1 VTALV
6 WRSLRARRAAFVATG
21 LSVLLGTAVLT
32 PFLSLLETGLAD
44 GVSSADGETLT
55 SIASVVGGWSTVIVL
70 FSVASM
76 LALTV
81 RRRAEEF
88 ALLRTIGTT
97 RRQVRGLVLGEALT
111 IGVVAAAAGLL
122 PGWLLGRV
130 VFGLLQSA
138 GLVADGADHRVGGLT
153 LGSALGAVLLAC
165 ALAGVLAARAATRGS
180 AQEGLTASRT
190 RRERLGPVRIELG
203 TVLLVVGAGSVT
215 LTVTVM
221 ADTDDPYDTMLV
233 AGPACVF
240 GSLGLA
246 MFAPVLLRVVAIA
259 AGPVVS
265 RAARGVPGFLA
276 ASHTRRRAHDLA
288 GVLVPV
294 LIFVGLSTGTLYLM
308 QIQNRTTAIDGTIGD
323 TVALL
328 NYLVVGM
335 VSVFAAIMTV
345 NGTVA
350 AVADRRR
357 EFAQQRLAGVTR
369 AELVTSVAAE
379 SAVLVVA
386 ALVFGGL
393 AALVTAIPYSVVRTD
408 GWLPGTGPWV
418 FLGVAAVAVVVTV
431 GAAVAATRRATAG
444 TALRPSLG

>member
-1 VTALV
+1 MTALV
-6 WRSLRARRAAFVATG
+6 WRSLHARRAAFVATG

-32 PFLSLLETGLAD
+32 AFLSLLETGLAD

-55 SIASVVGGWSTVIVL
+55 TIASVVGGWSTVIVL

-97 RRQVRGLVLGEALT
+97 RRQVRGLVLREALT
-111 IGVVAAAAGLL
+111 IGSVAAAAGLL
-122 PGWLLGRV
+122 PGWLLGGV

-138 GLVADGADHRVGGLT
+138 GLVADGVDRRVGGLT
-153 LGSALGAVLLAC
+153 LGCALAAVLLAC
-165 ALAGVLAARAATRGS
+165 SFAGVLAARAATRGS

-190 RRERLGPVRIELG
+190 HRERLGPVRIALG
-203 TVLLVVGAGSVT
+203 TVLLAVGAGTAT

-221 ADTDDPYDTMLV
+221 ADSDDPYDAMST
-233 AGPACVF
+233 AGPT
-240 GSLGLA
+240 SISWSIGLA
-246 MFAPVLLRVVAIA
+246 LFAPPLLRAVAKLTA
-259 AGPVVS
+259 PLVR
-265 RAARGVPGFLA
+265 RAAPGVPGHLA
-276 ASHTRRRAHDLA
+276 VEHVRRRAQYFS

-294 LIFVGLSTGTLYLM
+294 LVFVGPATGTLYLM
-308 QIQNRTTAIDGTIGD
+308 QIENSTSTGDDLAGD
-323 TVALL
+323 TVGLI

-335 VSVFAAIMTV
+335 IAAFAAIMVV

-357 EFAQQRLAGVTR
+357 EFTQQRLAGVTR
-369 AELVTSVAAE
+369 AELVTTAAAE
-379 SAVLVVA
+379 AGILLVA

-393 AALVTAIPYSVVRTD
+393 ASLGTVIPYSVVKTD
-408 GWLPGTGPWV
+408 GWLPTSPWL
-418 FLGVAAVAVVVTV
+418 FLGIAAVAVVIALGT
-431 GAAVAATRRATAG
+431 AVAATRRAVA
-444 TALRPSLG
+444 APVLRPSLG